1 MLLSEVC
8 FYMLLGDF
16 TLQFLIL
23 CILLFYVLII
33 IGQGNLTFWYSL
45 LIVLPVSY
53 TLIDISFLGL
63 SDFFLIC

>member
-8 FYMLLGDF
+8 FYMLLGYF

-33 IGQGNLTFWYSL
+33 IGQGNLIFWYSL